1 MRSRLPADHG
11 AITAEFAVALPAVVG
26 VLALCLGAVSAVS
39 THTLLTSLA
48 VDSARGW
55 ARGDTWA
62 QVQSRVS
69 SQQPRAAVT
78 AFETATD
85 RCVSLSMPFRLGTW
99 IDVGIVIQESACAP
113 VEP

>member
-1 MRSRLPADHG
+1 MRSRLPADQG

-26 VLALCLGAVSAVS
+26 VLALCLGAVGAVS

-55 ARGDTWA
+55 ARGESWA
-62 QVQSRVS
+62 QVQARVA
-69 SQQPRAAVT
+69 SQQPLAVVT

-85 RCVSLSMPFRLGTW
+85 RCVSLRMPLRFGTW